1 MDWNAVFQVVTASVA
16 SIGVGG
22 ALVFAMSSWLGKV
35 WAGRILEK
43 EKSVLGA
50 ELEKTKRELDV
61 VKETTLRFQ
70 NDKILTYRAVVDV
83 VSKVLASFDSIERGR
98 LGPAEAAIRFDEFNE
113 QRIRVYGYLA
123 MLAPQQVM
131 DVQDRLMDH
140 LLCVSQGNAP
150 YEWHVV
156 RELAIE
162 VLNEVRRDIGIDKS
176 PIQYNG
182 QL

>member
-1 MDWNAVFQVVTASVA
+1 MA
-16 SIGVGG
+16 
-22 ALVFAMSSWLGKV
+22 SWLGKV
-35 WAGRILEK
+35 WASRILER
-43 EKSVLGA
+43 ERTALGV

-83 VSKVLASFDSIERGR
+83 VSKVLASFDSIEQGR
-98 LGPAEAAIRFDEFNE
+98 LSADVAASLFDEFNE

-131 DVQDRLMDH
+131 DAQDRLMDH
-140 LLCVSQGNAP
+140 LLCVSQGNEP
-150 YEWHVV
+150 YEWGNV
-156 RELAIE
+156 RNLAIDL
-162 VLNEVRRDIGIDKS
+162 LNEIRRDIGIDKS

>member
-1 MDWNAVFQVVTASVA
+1 MEWNVVFQLVTASVA

-35 WAGRILEK
+35 WASRILER
-43 EKSVLGA
+43 EKTALGV

-70 NDKILTYRAVVDV
+70 NDKVITYRAVVDV
-83 VSKVLASFDSIERGR
+83 VSKVLASFDSIELGR
-98 LGPAEAAIRFDEFNE
+98 LGATEAAARFDEFNE

-131 DVQDRLMDH
+131 DAQDRLMDH
-140 LLCVSQGNAP
+140 LLCVSQGNEP
-150 YEWHVV
+150 YEWRIV
-156 RELAIE
+156 RDLAIE
-162 VLNEVRRDIGIDKS
+162 LLNEVRHDIGIDKS
-176 PIQYNG
+176 SIRYNG
-182 QL
+182 KL